1 MRIAIFA
8 VELALEGV
16 RNHPLRTLYCF
27 SFRNRKPT
35 EVQKARIV
43 ATSANLALSISTTA
57 TLTGSLAKSRRLLKL
72 AQKRVSSLAAGPNRA
87 ALTSEGAAY
96 KGDLS
101 SLDLI
106 QNFLPVSPS
115 KLGSR
120 SVFSS
125 LPQ

>member
-1 MRIAIFA
+1 MTQGGILLHQPSR
-8 VELALEGV
+8 GK
-16 RNHPLRTLYCF
+16 T
-27 SFRNRKPT
+27 RKVPFG
-35 EVQKARIV
+35 KARGP
-43 ATSANLALSISTTA
+43 AQAPNRRTSQKRV
-57 TLTGSLAKSRRLLKL
+57 GSLAP
-72 AQKRVSSLAAGPNRA
+72 GPNRA